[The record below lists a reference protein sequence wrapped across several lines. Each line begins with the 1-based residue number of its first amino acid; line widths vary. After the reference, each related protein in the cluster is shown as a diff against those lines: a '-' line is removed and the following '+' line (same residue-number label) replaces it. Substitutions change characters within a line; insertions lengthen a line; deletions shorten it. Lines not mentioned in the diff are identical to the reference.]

1 MYILEETFICKRC
14 YTFSLNRRT
23 ELVKTPK
30 IYFYDYGLR
39 NAVIDNFNFNG
50 GDKGALYENLIYSE
64 YLKKSK
70 ELKYWRTKSGA
81 EVDFILNNE
90 PVEIKSMPKTSRS
103 FLSFIKKYQP
113 KNGYIISEGEK
124 ESIEQDGCKILFL
137 PFYKFI

>member
-1 MYILEETFICKRC
+1 M
-14 YTFSLNRRT
+14 
-23 ELVKTPK
+23 VKTPK

-39 NAVIDNFNFNG
+39 NAVIDNFNG
-50 GDKGALYENLIYSE
+50 SDKGVLYENLIYSE

-81 EVDFILNNE
+81 EVDFILNKE
-90 PVEIKSMPKTSRS
+90 PVEIKSIPKTSKS

-113 KNGYIISEGEK
+113 KKGYIISEGEK
-124 ESIEQDGCKILFL
+124 ESVEQDGCEISFL